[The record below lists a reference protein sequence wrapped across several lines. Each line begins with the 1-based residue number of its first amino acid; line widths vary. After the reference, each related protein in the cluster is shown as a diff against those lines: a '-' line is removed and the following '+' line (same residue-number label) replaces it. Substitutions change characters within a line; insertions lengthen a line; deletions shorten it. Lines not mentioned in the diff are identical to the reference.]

1 MTNHP
6 IDEAAERREF
16 ERIISAPP
24 YEHMCDTNGRSSAW
38 LGQYKRYETQLAW
51 ELWLAR
57 ARIAAEREAELVKD
71 AERLQWIAQNAE
83 LVESEGTPGKE
94 KHNLRRLRKIV
105 DAALAPESGR

>member
-16 ERIISAPP
+16 ERVIGAPP

-57 ARIAAEREAELVKD
+57 ARAIQGGVK
-71 AERLQWIAQNAE
+71 
-83 LVESEGTPGKE
+83 
-94 KHNLRRLRKIV
+94 
-105 DAALAPESGR
+105 

>member
-16 ERIISAPP
+16 ERIIGAPP

-51 ELWLAR
+51 ELWLVR
-57 ARIAAEREAELVKD
+57 ARIAAQREAELRRMLSTAIDRIEDMLNGDDGQAWKE
-71 AERLQWIAQNAE
+71 AERVLPRLRATIAQE
-83 LVESEGTPGKE
+83 KGT
-94 KHNLRRLRKIV
+94 
-105 DAALAPESGR
+105 